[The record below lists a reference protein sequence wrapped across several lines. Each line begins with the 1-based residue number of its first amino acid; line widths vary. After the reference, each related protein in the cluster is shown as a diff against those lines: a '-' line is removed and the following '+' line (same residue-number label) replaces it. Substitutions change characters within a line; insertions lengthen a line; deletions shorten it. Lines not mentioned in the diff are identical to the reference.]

1 MNSLRAPDWLPSF
14 LVPFVT
20 LSYPTA
26 TPAVPDS
33 FHNSAYYRTGP
44 LDVCLVV
51 GCIAVMAVLR
61 DATRLGL
68 MEPFAKWK
76 LMRDLKH
83 SRNINLD
90 RKASQLANGDG
101 NGHSLN
107 GHAAMHGNGGIST
120 AQNEGRKMHR
130 KVIRFAEQGW
140 SVIYYT
146 LTWCYGLYVHINVP
160 TKLSDPT
167 DLWLHYP
174 HIPIAGP
181 VKFYYLVQAA
191 FYIHQVLILNAEAR
205 RKDHVQMMTHHVIT
219 IALIGASYFA
229 NFTRVGCVLLV
240 LMDWCDIWL
249 PFAKMLRYID
259 LSTLCDITFTWFL
272 VSWFVTRHVLFV
284 FVVIRSTYIDLP
296 RLVPFAWAPERN
308 VYLSKPAWVI
318 YVTLLCALQV
328 IQIVWFWMICRVA
341 WRVVRGE
348 NAADDRSDEGSDEDE
363 DRKDR

>member
-1 MNSLRAPDWLPSF
+1 MNLPQAQDWLPSF

-20 LSYPTA
+20 LSYPA
-26 TPAVPDS
+26 PTPVVPDS
-33 FHNSAYYRTGP
+33 FYNSAHYRTGP
-44 LDVCLVV
+44 LDVCFIVS
-51 GCIAVMAVLR
+51 CIAVMAVLR
-61 DATRLGL
+61 DAARLGL

-76 LMRDLKH
+76 LARDLKY
-83 SRNINLD
+83 SRKIKIA
-90 RKASQLANGDG
+90 RKALGLTNG
-101 NGHSLN
+101 NGHGHTN
-107 GHAAMHGNGGIST
+107 GHAAYGNGRSLT
-120 AQNEGRKMHR
+120 TQKENRKMHR

-167 DLWLHYP
+167 DLWLNYP

-181 VKFYYLVQAA
+181 VKFYYLMQTA
-191 FYIHQVLILNAEAR
+191 FYLHQVLILNAEAR

-229 NFTRVGCVLLV
+229 NFTRVGCVILV

-249 PFAKMLRYID
+249 PLAKMLRYID
-259 LSTLCDITFTWFL
+259 LPTLCDVTFTWFL

-284 FVVIRSTYIDLP
+284 FVVIRSTYTDCR
-296 RLVPFAWAPERN
+296 RLIPFEWAPERN
-308 VYLSKPAWVI
+308 LFLSKPAWI
-318 YVTLLCALQV
+318 IFFSLLCALQV
-328 IQIVWFWMICRVA
+328 IQVVWFWMICRVA

-348 NAADDRSDEGSDEDE
+348 NAADDRSDDGSDEE
-363 DRKDR
+363 DKKDR